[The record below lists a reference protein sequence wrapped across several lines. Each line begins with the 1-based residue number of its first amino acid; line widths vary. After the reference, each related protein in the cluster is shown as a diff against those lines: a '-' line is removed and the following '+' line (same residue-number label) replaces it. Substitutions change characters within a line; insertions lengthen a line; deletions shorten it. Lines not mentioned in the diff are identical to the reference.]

1 MLTGALAV
9 LAARWWWPR
18 RLAAAIRKALL
29 CPSRDAG
36 SDESGAHRLLA
47 CAGGIRVHRGHEKGQ
62 TRAHQDR
69 FAALLTKIFELS
81 RLRQALEVAYA
92 SARRPSAPR
101 HAICLCSG
109 PCRRQ
114 IAGWCERLTHDL
126 AEIRGRSPTSWHLA
140 PCRGAHV
147 GVVPCLH
154 RGGAATHAPAS
165 ADSLRPHVP
174 AALPSVLARSP
185 GVGRERC
192 RRSPTTP
199 MRSQLVSPLPHRRAR
214 AA

>member
-1 MLTGALAV
+1 MQGLMSQVLTGCWRAQVASEY
-9 LAARWWWPR
+9 
-18 RLAAAIRKALL
+18 I
-29 CPSRDAG
+29 
-36 SDESGAHRLLA
+36 GA
-47 CAGGIRVHRGHEKGQ
+47 
-62 TRAHQDR
+62 TREAKPER
-69 FAALLTKIFELS
+69 TKIVLLRYSQRFSSS
-81 RLRQALEVAYA
+81 RVCVKPWRWRM
-92 SARRPSAPR
+92 RRPDGPAPR

-199 MRSQLVSPLPHRRAR
+199 MRSQLVSLLPHRRAR